1 MPQDFFTDII
11 TSNNFLIVNLH
22 NLFNNIKCVF
32 DLYSSTRELEEN
44 SSQLITSL
52 NEKCDKFKNFLE
64 EKFKF
69 NFDLEPDE
77 YAPVVCE

>member
-1 MPQDFFTDII
+1 
-11 TSNNFLIVNLH
+11 
-22 NLFNNIKCVF
+22 
-32 DLYSSTRELEEN
+32 LYSRRSELKDN
-44 SSQLITSL
+44 SQLIKNL

-77 YAPVVCE
+77 YAPVICD